1 MLNFQY
7 IFFAS
12 ILMELLDSN
21 WEYNVIYNCLYQRN
35 IQLDKLDR
43 SKVYE
48 LAKYDLTKLFEIYD
62 QIDIKSKLLG
72 KLNFEEL
79 KSRTINKLED
89 LKIEFKIEELENEFK
104 IYLPIENLSINIKKK
119 YYEDNINEETLE
131 LSTIYVYSMK
141 WNNED
146 NVKTDYIK
154 IAKYKN
160 KLSFVIKEM
169 YKSQIFEY
177 FDISEADLEEIY
189 FFRNYWN
196 NIIKSLKQRK

>member
-1 MLNFQY
+1 
-7 IFFAS
+7 
-12 ILMELLDSN
+12 
-21 WEYNVIYNCLYQRN
+21 
-35 IQLDKLDR
+35 
-43 SKVYE
+43 
-48 LAKYDLTKLFEIYD
+48 
-62 QIDIKSKLLG
+62 
-72 KLNFEEL
+72 
-79 KSRTINKLED
+79 
-89 LKIEFKIEELENEFK
+89 
-104 IYLPIENLSINIKKK
+104 
-119 YYEDNINEETLE
+119 
-131 LSTIYVYSMK
+131 MK

-189 FFRNYWN
+189 FFRNYWH

>member
-1 MLNFQY
+1 M
-7 IFFAS
+7 
-12 ILMELLDSN
+12 
-21 WEYNVIYNCLYQRN
+21 
-35 IQLDKLDR
+35 
-43 SKVYE
+43 
-48 LAKYDLTKLFEIYD
+48 
-62 QIDIKSKLLG
+62 G

-79 KSRTINKLED
+79 KSRIINKLED

-146 NVKTDYIK
+146 NEKTDYIK
-154 IAKYKN
+154 IFKYGN

-169 YKSQIFEY
+169 YKSQIFEL
-177 FDISEADLEEIY
+177 FHISENELEEIY

-196 NIIKSLKQRK
+196 NIIT

>member
-1 MLNFQY
+1 
-7 IFFAS
+7 
-12 ILMELLDSN
+12 MELLDSN
-21 WEYNVIYNCLYQRN
+21 WEYNIIYNCLYKQGIR
-35 IQLDKLDR
+35 LDKLDR

-48 LAKYDLTKLFEIYD
+48 LANYDLTKLFEIYD
-62 QIDIKSKLLG
+62 QIDINSKLLG

-79 KSRTINKLED
+79 KSRIINKLED

-119 YYEDNINEETLE
+119 YYEDNINEDTLE
-131 LSTIYVYSMK
+131 LSTIYVYSIK

-146 NVKTDYIK
+146 NEKTDYIK
-154 IAKYKN
+154 ISKYGN

-177 FDISEADLEEIY
+177 FDISEADLEKAYY
-189 FFRNYWN
+189 FKNYWN

>member
-1 MLNFQY
+1 
-7 IFFAS
+7 
-12 ILMELLDSN
+12 MELLDSN
-21 WEYNVIYNCLYQRN
+21 WEYNVIYNFLYRRN

-48 LAKYDLTKLFEIYD
+48 LANYDLNKLFEIYD
-62 QIDIKSKLLG
+62 QIDINSKLLG

-79 KSRTINKLED
+79 KSRIINKLED

-119 YYEDNINEETLE
+119 YYEDIINEETLE

-154 IAKYKN
+154 ISKYKN

-169 YKSQIFEY
+169 YKGQIFEY